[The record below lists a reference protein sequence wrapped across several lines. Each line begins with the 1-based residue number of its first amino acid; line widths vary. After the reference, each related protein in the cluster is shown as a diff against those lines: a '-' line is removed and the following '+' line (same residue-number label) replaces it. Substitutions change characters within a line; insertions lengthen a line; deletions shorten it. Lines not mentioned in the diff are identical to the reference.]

1 MCSGCGGAD
10 SDGDSSMSCRNGGG
24 GGGNGGDS
32 SRSYRQGC
40 IRIKSLLK

>member
-10 SDGDSSMSCRNGGG
+10 IDGDSSMSCWDGG
-24 GGGNGGDS
+24 GGGNGGYS